1 MHNAYLLT
9 ILIRMKLVFDYLN
22 VSKCIKHRQDLD
34 QELDNSS
41 RVNFASGNIMET
53 GRISRHDAECE
64 SLSFNESSTK

>member
-1 MHNAYLLT
+1 M
-9 ILIRMKLVFDYLN
+9 N